1 MLMDAIRNKIVLKSK
16 INENQQKVETIMP
29 RLKQKNGRVSASNVI
44 YSGVKVTI
52 NDAVMYVRDDLQHC
66 SLINNKGKVSVG
78 AL

>member
-1 MLMDAIRNKIVLKSK
+1 MRILKK
-16 INENQQKVETIMP
+16 
-29 RLKQKNGRVSASNVI
+29 KNGWVSARNVF